1 MINFKKYGKRCLSL
15 FLAASMILMP
25 AVQTFAEE
33 ETAAATTDSTQTAE
47 EDRETQR
54 QKCYAI
60 APDSN
65 SVENWPQ
72 GPATYADSAIVMDMN
87 SGAVLYSKQ
96 IEKKHYPASITKL
109 LTTLV
114 ALDNAELTDTVEFS
128 QDSIS
133 FLEYGDAHIGM
144 TPGEQISMEDAL
156 YAVLLASANE
166 VSYAVAESVGKKMG
180 GGYDTFIQAMNDE
193 SEKLGC
199 TGSHWTNANG
209 LHDEQHYTTAHDMAR
224 IGAAV
229 YQKEAFRTISQSLS
243 HTIPATNLVN
253 EERTFQ
259 QKHKMLWPQN
269 DNYYEYCK
277 GGKTGYTDQARTTL
291 VTMADNGDM
300 QLVAVVLYDFGND
313 AYIDTRA
320 MFDYAYSNFSKISL
334 KDQKLPEGVKSYEDE
349 DAYIVLPKS
358 AQFSDVKAEVKEDSN
373 KDGSGTVTFT
383 YKGQEVGS
391 VKAAIEKTE
400 ESSAAV
406 LGKKK
411 DKTTSTVVTGISKFM
426 KIVIGVVIAVVI
438 LLIIIVVLANY
449 RKQIR
454 RRRRKKGKRISA
466 KLRNRGGS
474 VPGKGIWPSDE
485 RRVQH
490 SGGRTWRIRK
500 RSFFYYETSGTK
512 GSERSRSSLI
522 SFHCNKNPA
531 PEKAGNFPG
540 RQQEIRKS
548 I

>member
-1 MINFKKYGKRCLSL
+1 M
-15 FLAASMILMP
+15 
-25 AVQTFAEE
+25 
-33 ETAAATTDSTQTAE
+33 
-47 EDRETQR
+47 
-54 QKCYAI
+54 
-60 APDSN
+60 
-65 SVENWPQ
+65 
-72 GPATYADSAIVMDMN
+72 
-87 SGAVLYSKQ
+87 
-96 IEKKHYPASITKL
+96 
-109 LTTLV
+109 TTLV

-193 SEKLGC
+193 SEKLGG

-454 RRRRKKGKRISA
+454 RRRRKKGKRRNA
-466 KLRNRGGS
+466 KSGNVKR
-474 VPGKGIWPSDE
+474 KKK
-485 RRVQH
+485 RR
-490 SGGRTWRIRK
+490 R
-500 RSFFYYETSGTK
+500 
-512 GSERSRSSLI
+512 
-522 SFHCNKNPA
+522 
-531 PEKAGNFPG
+531 
-540 RQQEIRKS
+540 
-548 I
+548 

>member
-1 MINFKKYGKRCLSL
+1 
-15 FLAASMILMP
+15 
-25 AVQTFAEE
+25 
-33 ETAAATTDSTQTAE
+33 
-47 EDRETQR
+47 
-54 QKCYAI
+54 
-60 APDSN
+60 
-65 SVENWPQ
+65 
-72 GPATYADSAIVMDMN
+72 MN

-243 HTIPATNLVN
+243 HTIPVTNLVN

-334 KDQKLPEGVKSYEDE
+334 KDQKLPEGVESYEDE

-358 AQFSDVKAEVKEDSN
+358 AQFSDVKIEVKEDSN

-391 VKAAIEKTE
+391 VKAAMKKTE

-438 LLIIIVVLANY
+438 LLIIIVVLVNC
-449 RKQIR
+449 RKQMR
-454 RRRRKKGKRISA
+454 RRRRKKGKRRNA
-466 KLRNRGGS
+466 KSSNVKR
-474 VPGKGIWPSDE
+474 KK
-485 RRVQH
+485 RR
-490 SGGRTWRIRK
+490 RR
-500 RSFFYYETSGTK
+500 
-512 GSERSRSSLI
+512 
-522 SFHCNKNPA
+522 
-531 PEKAGNFPG
+531 
-540 RQQEIRKS
+540 
-548 I
+548 

>member
-33 ETAAATTDSTQTAE
+33 ETAAATTDSTQTAG

-54 QKCYAI
+54 QNCYAI

-199 TGSHWTNANG
+199 TGSHWMNANG

-300 QLVAVVLYDFGND
+300 QLVAVVLYDFGN
-313 AYIDTRA
+313 
-320 MFDYAYSNFSKISL
+320 
-334 KDQKLPEGVKSYEDE
+334 

-454 RRRRKKGKRISA
+454 RRRRKKGKRRNA
-466 KLRNRGGS
+466 KSGNVKR
-474 VPGKGIWPSDE
+474 KKK
-485 RRVQH
+485 RR
-490 SGGRTWRIRK
+490 R
-500 RSFFYYETSGTK
+500 
-512 GSERSRSSLI
+512 
-522 SFHCNKNPA
+522 
-531 PEKAGNFPG
+531 
-540 RQQEIRKS
+540 
-548 I
+548 

>member
-54 QKCYAI
+54 QNCYAI

-144 TPGEQISMEDAL
+144 IPGEQISMEDAL

-373 KDGSGTVTFT
+373 KDGSGIVTFT

-406 LGKKK
+406 LEKKK

-454 RRRRKKGKRISA
+454 RRRRKKGKRRNA
-466 KLRNRGGS
+466 KSGNVKR
-474 VPGKGIWPSDE
+474 KKK
-485 RRVQH
+485 RR
-490 SGGRTWRIRK
+490 R
-500 RSFFYYETSGTK
+500 
-512 GSERSRSSLI
+512 
-522 SFHCNKNPA
+522 
-531 PEKAGNFPG
+531 
-540 RQQEIRKS
+540 
-548 I
+548 

>member
-25 AVQTFAEE
+25 AVQIFAEE

-54 QKCYAI
+54 QNCYAI
-60 APDSN
+60 VPDSN

-313 AYIDTRA
+313 AYI
-320 MFDYAYSNFSKISL
+320 
-334 KDQKLPEGVKSYEDE
+334 
-349 DAYIVLPKS
+349 VLPKS

-406 LGKKK
+406 LEKKK

-454 RRRRKKGKRISA
+454 RRRRKKGKRRNA
-466 KLRNRGGS
+466 KSGNVKR
-474 VPGKGIWPSDE
+474 KKK
-485 RRVQH
+485 RR
-490 SGGRTWRIRK
+490 R
-500 RSFFYYETSGTK
+500 
-512 GSERSRSSLI
+512 
-522 SFHCNKNPA
+522 
-531 PEKAGNFPG
+531 
-540 RQQEIRKS
+540 
-548 I
+548 

>member
-33 ETAAATTDSTQTAE
+33 ETAAATTDSTQTAG

-54 QKCYAI
+54 QNCYAI

-65 SVENWPQ
+65 SVDNWPQ

-313 AYIDTRA
+313 AYI
-320 MFDYAYSNFSKISL
+320 
-334 KDQKLPEGVKSYEDE
+334 
-349 DAYIVLPKS
+349 VLPKS

-454 RRRRKKGKRISA
+454 RRRRKKGKRRNA
-466 KLRNRGGS
+466 KSGNVKR
-474 VPGKGIWPSDE
+474 KKK
-485 RRVQH
+485 RR
-490 SGGRTWRIRK
+490 R
-500 RSFFYYETSGTK
+500 
-512 GSERSRSSLI
+512 
-522 SFHCNKNPA
+522 
-531 PEKAGNFPG
+531 
-540 RQQEIRKS
+540 
-548 I
+548 

>member
-25 AVQTFAEE
+25 SVQTFAEE

-54 QKCYAI
+54 QNCYAI
-60 APDSN
+60 VPDSN

-243 HTIPATNLVN
+243 HTTPATNLVN

-454 RRRRKKGKRISA
+454 RRRRKKGKRRNA
-466 KLRNRGGS
+466 KSGNVKR
-474 VPGKGIWPSDE
+474 KKK
-485 RRVQH
+485 RR
-490 SGGRTWRIRK
+490 R
-500 RSFFYYETSGTK
+500 
-512 GSERSRSSLI
+512 
-522 SFHCNKNPA
+522 
-531 PEKAGNFPG
+531 
-540 RQQEIRKS
+540 
-548 I
+548 

>member
-54 QKCYAI
+54 QNCYAI

-199 TGSHWTNANG
+199 TGSHWMN
-209 LHDEQHYTTAHDMAR
+209 
-224 IGAAV
+224 
-229 YQKEAFRTISQSLS
+229 AFRTISQSLS

-454 RRRRKKGKRISA
+454 RRRRKKGKRRNA
-466 KLRNRGGS
+466 KSGNVKR
-474 VPGKGIWPSDE
+474 KKK
-485 RRVQH
+485 RR
-490 SGGRTWRIRK
+490 R
-500 RSFFYYETSGTK
+500 
-512 GSERSRSSLI
+512 
-522 SFHCNKNPA
+522 
-531 PEKAGNFPG
+531 
-540 RQQEIRKS
+540 
-548 I
+548 

>member
-25 AVQTFAEE
+25 AVQIFAEE

-54 QKCYAI
+54 QNCYAI
-60 APDSN
+60 VPDSN

-320 MFDYAYSNFSKISL
+320 MFDYAYSNF
-334 KDQKLPEGVKSYEDE
+334 
-349 DAYIVLPKS
+349 
-358 AQFSDVKAEVKEDSN
+358 
-373 KDGSGTVTFT
+373 
-383 YKGQEVGS
+383 
-391 VKAAIEKTE
+391 
-400 ESSAAV
+400 
-406 LGKKK
+406 
-411 DKTTSTVVTGISKFM
+411 
-426 KIVIGVVIAVVI
+426 
-438 LLIIIVVLANY
+438 
-449 RKQIR
+449 
-454 RRRRKKGKRISA
+454 
-466 KLRNRGGS
+466 
-474 VPGKGIWPSDE
+474 
-485 RRVQH
+485 
-490 SGGRTWRIRK
+490 
-500 RSFFYYETSGTK
+500 
-512 GSERSRSSLI
+512 
-522 SFHCNKNPA
+522 
-531 PEKAGNFPG
+531 
-540 RQQEIRKS
+540 
-548 I
+548 

>member
-33 ETAAATTDSTQTAE
+33 ETAAATTDSTQTAG

-54 QKCYAI
+54 QNCYAI

-199 TGSHWTNANG
+199 TGSHWMNANG

-313 AYIDTRA
+313 AYI
-320 MFDYAYSNFSKISL
+320 
-334 KDQKLPEGVKSYEDE
+334 
-349 DAYIVLPKS
+349 VLPKS

-406 LGKKK
+406 LEKKK

-454 RRRRKKGKRISA
+454 RRRRKKGKRRNA
-466 KLRNRGGS
+466 KSGNVKR
-474 VPGKGIWPSDE
+474 KKK
-485 RRVQH
+485 RR
-490 SGGRTWRIRK
+490 R
-500 RSFFYYETSGTK
+500 
-512 GSERSRSSLI
+512 
-522 SFHCNKNPA
+522 
-531 PEKAGNFPG
+531 
-540 RQQEIRKS
+540 
-548 I
+548 

>member
-25 AVQTFAEE
+25 AVQIFAEE

-54 QKCYAI
+54 QNCYAI
-60 APDSN
+60 VPDSN

-180 GGYDTFIQAMNDE
+180 GGYDTFIQAMNGE

-454 RRRRKKGKRISA
+454 RRRRKKGKRRNA
-466 KLRNRGGS
+466 KSGNVKR
-474 VPGKGIWPSDE
+474 KKK
-485 RRVQH
+485 RR
-490 SGGRTWRIRK
+490 R
-500 RSFFYYETSGTK
+500 
-512 GSERSRSSLI
+512 
-522 SFHCNKNPA
+522 
-531 PEKAGNFPG
+531 
-540 RQQEIRKS
+540 
-548 I
+548 

>member
-33 ETAAATTDSTQTAE
+33 ETAAATTDSTQTEE

-54 QKCYAI
+54 QNCYAI

-209 LHDEQHYTTAHDMAR
+209 LHDEQHYTTAHDM
-224 IGAAV
+224 
-229 YQKEAFRTISQSLS
+229 
-243 HTIPATNLVN
+243 
-253 EERTFQ
+253 
-259 QKHKMLWPQN
+259 
-269 DNYYEYCK
+269 
-277 GGKTGYTDQARTTL
+277 ARTTL

-454 RRRRKKGKRISA
+454 RRRRKKGKRRNA
-466 KLRNRGGS
+466 KSGNVKR
-474 VPGKGIWPSDE
+474 KKK
-485 RRVQH
+485 RR
-490 SGGRTWRIRK
+490 R
-500 RSFFYYETSGTK
+500 
-512 GSERSRSSLI
+512 
-522 SFHCNKNPA
+522 
-531 PEKAGNFPG
+531 
-540 RQQEIRKS
+540 
-548 I
+548 